1 MVKVFQRVLTFQEN
15 KQGEMSED
23 KVQRNCFDLKLSL
36 KHCPI
41 LLITVHCP
49 ILLITVH
56 CPILL
61 ITVHSKGALFK
72 FRNGL
77 FDTRM

>member
-23 KVQRNCFDLKLSL
+23 KEQRNCFDLKLSL

-41 LLITVHCP
+41 LLITE
-49 ILLITVH
+49 
-56 CPILL
+56 
-61 ITVHSKGALFK
+61 HSKGALFK

>member
-56 CPILL
+56 
-61 ITVHSKGALFK
+61 SKGALFK

>member
-1 MVKVFQRVLTFQEN
+1 MVKLFQRVLTFQEN
-15 KQGEMSED
+15 KEGEMSED
-23 KVQRNCFDLKLSL
+23 QVQRNCFDLKLSL
-36 KHCPI
+36 K
-41 LLITVHCP
+41 HCP

>member
-1 MVKVFQRVLTFQEN
+1 
-15 KQGEMSED
+15 MSED

-61 ITVHSKGALFK
+61 ITVHCPILLITVHSKGALFK